1 MGRAHETDTRRAGL
15 DWLCAGQ
22 CGVSLRI
29 SCQRSDLD
37 ISSVIFELNG
47 VKAIDGPSTE
57 AEPKIYLR
65 RPGRRAPRALVC
77 VRNTSPARHARARR
91 PRLAR
96 RARLP
101 LPRRRQR
108 FAQLDPF
115 NRQAGTR
122 CWRQRARQ
130 AHCARARRVPRACG
144 RWTAPRLRRGNR
156 SARAVA
162 LARWR
167 AWPFSC
173 CGIEWAGIAAVVR
186 CGTGPTERARC
197 FPPISGFSRAALT
210 RSRA

>member
-1 MGRAHETDTRRAGL
+1 MGRAHETDTRCAGL
-15 DWLCAGQ
+15 DCSVPQRAAD
-22 CGVSLRI
+22 
-29 SCQRSDLD
+29 SCQRSELD

-47 VKAIDGPSTE
+47 VMAIDGPSTE

-65 RPGRRAPRALVC
+65 RLGRRAPRALVC

-156 SARAVA
+156 NARAVA

-167 AWPFSC
+167 AWPCSC
-173 CGIEWAGIAAVVR
+173 CGIEGDWDRG
-186 CGTGPTERARC
+186 
-197 FPPISGFSRAALT
+197 SRAMRNGAYGT
-210 RSRA
+210 RPMLPAN